1 MRKYCITYGN
11 PNLERQTKHALL
23 NLWFLEP
30 KLHMGVYSL
39 DEQQKAGKY
48 GHRKREFQK
57 NQQQD
62 AGAMKG

>member
-39 DEQQKAGKY
+39 DE
-48 GHRKREFQK
+48 
-57 NQQQD
+57 
-62 AGAMKG
+62 